1 MTVNVN
7 LIVRI
12 QLHRACSE
20 PCHKVSYGGGLTGG
34 PPRAI
39 VFLSITDHERTTR
52 MNCPDQSH
60 TSDTPL
66 IDPRTLLILA
76 LAGAVGVLVGL
87 GGGLGAGVVA
97 GLGAAAL
104 LHGLVGKH

>member
-1 MTVNVN
+1 
-7 LIVRI
+7 
-12 QLHRACSE
+12 
-20 PCHKVSYGGGLTGG
+20 
-34 PPRAI
+34 
-39 VFLSITDHERTTR
+39 

-87 GGGLGAGVVA
+87 VPSSVMTTSVLRTAGVPGSDGGASASAVGGSAIGTAGSLVA
-97 GLGAAAL
+97 
-104 LHGLVGKH
+104 